1 MKLYE
6 GLKTKSKKTESG
18 FQVSN
23 SKSSNNEKKE
33 VEDNKESEEDIVDQE
48 IEEKGVKININL
60 NGEGKEFK
68 FMKKTNLD
76 FILRKKKSRKRL

>member
-48 IEEKGVKININL
+48 IEEKGVKINII
-60 NGEGKEFK
+60 EKDFQ
-68 FMKKTNLD
+68 FMPSPL
-76 FILRKKKSRKRL
+76 IAGL

>member
-6 GLKTKSKKTESG
+6 GLKTKSKKPESG
-18 FQVSN
+18 IQVSN

-33 VEDNKESEEDIVDQE
+33 AEDNTESEENIEDQE

-60 NGEGKEFK
+60 NGEGK
-68 FMKKTNLD
+68 
-76 FILRKKKSRKRL
+76 